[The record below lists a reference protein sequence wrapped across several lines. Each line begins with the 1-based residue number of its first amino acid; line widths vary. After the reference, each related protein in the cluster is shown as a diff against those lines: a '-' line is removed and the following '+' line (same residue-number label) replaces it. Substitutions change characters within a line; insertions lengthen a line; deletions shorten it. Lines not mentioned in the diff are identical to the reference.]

1 MLHDII
7 ASLQRRADELAKQY
21 PELDRIRMQLEV
33 PNFNVEDT
41 ALLLE
46 RTVTAEVA
54 LSATDNTA
62 DPVSY
67 VFTYCYTWGFD
78 LVGRRCHKCGKV
90 CTLIERDQCGDCGGA
105 AIVRA
110 EFDWIEVTDCDT
122 GKTLSFWALDVA
134 DAERQSEDVDFSQRE
149 DGDYHLDEEWTI
161 VRADIQQDQRRED

>member
-1 MLHDII
+1 MYTDII
-7 ASLQRRADELAKQY
+7 ASLQRRTEKQH
-21 PELDRIRMQLEV
+21 PELDRIRLQLDV

-67 VFTYCYTWGFD
+67 VFTYCYTWGLD

-90 CTLIERDQCGDCGGA
+90 CTLIKRDQCNDCGGA
-105 AIVRA
+105 
-110 EFDWIEVTDCDT
+110 EPTFDPYIN
-122 GKTLSFWALDVA
+122 GAPNL
-134 DAERQSEDVDFSQRE
+134 VDKV
-149 DGDYHLDEEWTI
+149 
-161 VRADIQQDQRRED
+161 VRADIQQDEHREGDVFDDSHGS